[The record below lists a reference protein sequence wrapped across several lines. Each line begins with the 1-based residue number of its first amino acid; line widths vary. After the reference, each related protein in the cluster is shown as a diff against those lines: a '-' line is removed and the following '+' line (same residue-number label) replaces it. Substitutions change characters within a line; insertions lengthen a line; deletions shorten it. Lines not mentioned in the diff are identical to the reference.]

1 MYRKSIRW
9 AVFRSSAESA
19 GGLTAGDRTFTI
31 VKLGSFGKVFWA
43 VWILF
48 HGGLSASF
56 VPVSGPDACAPSSPM
71 GLFAVIAKRVVAGLL
86 AALILLPIAALLT
99 LITSYLLAAMQ
110 DAAGA
115 AALGRIVLALG
126 LLWAIVV
133 VALLLALGINELGPP
148 RE

>member
-1 MYRKSIRW
+1 
-9 AVFRSSAESA
+9 
-19 GGLTAGDRTFTI
+19 
-31 VKLGSFGKVFWA
+31 
-43 VWILF
+43 
-48 HGGLSASF
+48 
-56 VPVSGPDACAPSSPM
+56 M

-86 AALILLPIAALLT
+86 AALILVPIAALLT